1 MVGHGVLWVCMQE
14 WVWMVHMV
22 ILFLIFWVPTTNFH
36 IAGSICTHIS
46 GESEYLL
53 PYALST
59 ICCGNSPSD
68 FSKVRPQGSFH
79 LHFSDDWGVLVLN
92 TLNKFLLL
100 LLLLFLLLLL
110 ILLFY
115 FEVLHIKHTC
125 QLKKMSPK
133 IKLDIWEDDRKT
145 ELLEPTS
152 SESHPTSELCI
163 KMHQLWL
170 VPQTPR
176 I

>member
-1 MVGHGVLWVCMQE
+1 MLYLLFTVLGSDKPIGGRETEVKFKGGEIPAIFFLRNWHFFDTDEKLEAFLWVLQ
-14 WVWMVHMV
+14 
-22 ILFLIFWVPTTNFH
+22 
-36 IAGSICTHIS
+36 
-46 GESEYLL
+46 
-53 PYALST
+53 
-59 ICCGNSPSD
+59 
-68 FSKVRPQGSFH
+68 
-79 LHFSDDWGVLVLN
+79 
-92 TLNKFLLL
+92 
-100 LLLLFLLLLL
+100 
-110 ILLFY
+110 
-115 FEVLHIKHTC
+115 
-125 QLKKMSPK
+125 KMSPK